1 MAASARLSR
10 LSAITAG
17 LGAGLLFSV
26 ELLFARLLLPHLGGS
41 AAVWTTCLFF
51 FQALLLGGY
60 GLGHLAQRLRPRD
73 QVGATLILVGLGALL
88 LPPSIPAAW
97 SPDPSYLLPGVLAL
111 LTERIG
117 LPFLALASM
126 TPLLLGWLASRA
138 ERPERLLAA
147 SNAGSLLGLLAYPLL
162 LEPALGLWRQG
173 QLWSF
178 GYVAWGLLVLASG
191 LAALR
196 AGDEQAAAEPGSAA
210 GGRFREWAL
219 LAALPSALL
228 YGVTTAITTFL
239 PPLPLLW
246 VLPLALYLAGF
257 VLAFRDPRR
266 DRAKLRALL
275 AVLVPLL
282 IVGWLLR
289 GALARWPAGLLGL
302 LALHL
307 LGFGALALALHQ
319 ELARRAPSAPDAT
332 RFNLAI
338 GVGGLLGGALCALA
352 APLLLRDA
360 SDYPLLLAL
369 GLLTLPPRGE
379 ALRSG
384 RARLLGLSLLVPL
397 LAVALDPAS
406 ALGALP
412 LLAIGGALALALAR
426 QRAWSRAR
434 LALALGLVVALGLA
448 RLGPPDVAATRSLH
462 GVHRVV
468 ESEGFRHYLLGG
480 VVHGRQ
486 RLDAPDEPLAYFAR
500 SAPLGQAL
508 ASWSERNP
516 QGRVSVVGLGVGGL
530 LPYARSG
537 QRWRFYELDPTVE
550 RFARAHFRYLERS
563 PAAVDVVLG
572 DGRRGL
578 QSAARAG
585 AEPCDLLVLDA
596 FNGDAV
602 PVHLLT
608 EEACA
613 LYLTRLSRDGLL
625 LANVSTR
632 FLRLAPLLARHAR
645 RFGLV
650 GVLRRE
656 RFTPQE
662 RAAARREGRAPSTC
676 VALSRDPAALAPLR
690 ARGWE
695 PLPPPAARTWTDQR
709 ASVLDLAGL
718 VTLEGK

>member
-1 MAASARLSR
+1 MAASGRLNGP
-10 LSAITAG
+10 SALTAG

-26 ELLFARLLLPHLGGS
+26 ELLYARLLLPHLGGS
-41 AAVWTTCLFF
+41 AAVWTTSLFF
-51 FQALLLGGY
+51 FQALVLGGY
-60 GLGHLAQRLRPRD
+60 GLGHLAQNLRPRT
-73 QVGATLILVGLGALL
+73 QVGATLLLVGGGALL
-88 LPPSIPAAW
+88 LPPAIPASW
-97 SPDPSYLLPGVLAL
+97 SPSPSQLLPDVLWL
-111 LTERIG
+111 LTRRVG
-117 LPFLALASM
+117 PPFLALASL
-126 TPLLLGWLASRA
+126 TPLLLGWLAGQA

-147 SNAGSLLGLLAYPLL
+147 SNAGSLLGLITYPLV

-178 GYVAWGLLVLASG
+178 AYVAWSLLVLACALS
-191 LAALR
+191 ALR
-196 AGDEQAAAEPGSAA
+196 STRGTRATPPGQRT
-210 GGRFREWAL
+210 GRFREWTLLAL
-219 LAALPSALL
+219 LPAALL
-228 YGVTTAITTFL
+228 YGVTTALTTFL

-246 VLPLALYLAGF
+246 VLPLALYLVSF
-257 VLAFRDPRR
+257 VLAFRQPER
-266 DRAKLRALL
+266 DRPRLRALL
-275 AVLVPLL
+275 AALVPLL
-282 IVGWLLR
+282 ILGWLLR
-289 GALARWPAGLLGL
+289 GALARWPSALLGL

-319 ELARRAPSAPDAT
+319 ELARRAPPAAEAT

-338 GVGGLLGGALCALA
+338 GLGGLLGGGLCALA

-379 ALRSG
+379 ALRQG
-384 RARLLGLSLLVPL
+384 RARLLGLSLLLPL
-397 LAVALDPAS
+397 LAVAVDPAQ
-406 ALGALP
+406 LPDALP
-412 LLAIGGALALALAR
+412 LLLIGGALVLALAR

-434 LALALGLVVALGLA
+434 LSLGLGLVAALGLA
-448 RLGPPDVAATRSLH
+448 RLGPPDLAATRSLH

-508 ASWSERNP
+508 QRWSSAHP
-516 QGRVSVVGLGVGGL
+516 QGRVSVIGLGVGGL
-530 LPYARSG
+530 LPYARPQ

-550 RFARAHFRYLERS
+550 RYARAHFRYLERS
-563 PAAVDVVLG
+563 AAPVEVELG

-578 QSAARAG
+578 RDAALAG
-585 AEPCDLLVLDA
+585 APRSDLLVLDA

-613 LYLTRLSRDGLL
+613 LYLDRLAPGGLL

-632 FLRLAPLLARHAR
+632 FLRLAPLLARHAQ

-650 GVLRRE
+650 GALRRE
-656 RFTPQE
+656 RFSAAE

-676 VALSRDPAALAPLR
+676 VALARDPAALLELR
-690 ARGWE
+690 AMGWD
-695 PLPPPAARTWTDQR
+695 PLPPPAARTWTDER
-709 ASVLDLAGL
+709 ASVLDLAEL
-718 VTLEGK
+718 VTLGSE